1 MRPLARLATCTLLL
15 AGLAACSL
23 VQSPEPSPSRPPVV
37 APRGTSPPPPSARPP
52 GDAGGAPQQ
61 PPPGGAPAAG
71 PREQHYEFGAA
82 TRALAAQAT
91 TQESSG
97 DLEAAAATLERAV
110 RIEPR
115 NPLVWIE
122 LARLRL
128 LMQSPREADG
138 LARRALSLSTDDP
151 RASASALRVLAQA
164 LKAQGRNDE
173 AREAEQKA
181 AAASP

>member
-1 MRPLARLATCTLLL
+1 MRPTARLVAGTLLL
-15 AGLAACSL
+15 AALAACSL
-23 VQSPEPSPSRPPVV
+23 VRSPEPSPAGPPVV
-37 APRGTSPPPPSARPP
+37 SPRSTSPPPPSARPP

-61 PPPGGAPAAG
+61 QQPPAGAPAAA

-82 TRALAAQAT
+82 TRALVAQAT

-151 RASASALRVLAQA
+151 RASARPTSNACWTPRISS
-164 LKAQGRNDE
+164 
-173 AREAEQKA
+173 
-181 AAASP
+181 SPSRP

>member
-1 MRPLARLATCTLLL
+1 LSPLNRLAACTLLL

-23 VQSPEPSPSRPPVV
+23 VQSPESPPAGPPVV
-37 APRGTSPPPPSARPP
+37 APRGTSPPPPPARPP
-52 GDAGGAPQQ
+52 GDAGGAPQA
-61 PPPGGAPAAG
+61 PPAGAPAAA
-71 PREQHYEFGAA
+71 PREQHHELGAA
-82 TRALAAQAT
+82 TRALVSQAT

-97 DLEAAAATLERAV
+97 ELEAAAATLERAV

-151 RASASALRVLAQA
+151 RASASALRVLAQSLRA
-164 LKAQGRNDE
+164 EGRNDE

-181 AAASP
+181 AAASH